1 MTASSADI
9 TFTKTSV
16 AGSAGGTNSGVVITS
31 TKHNFWPAI
40 TDAERTAGGNR
51 TKKYCIYNNHATD
64 AYTLPGAWVAAATG
78 ITDEIGLGFDDG
90 DDDDAAQG
98 NMTAFG
104 ANAVVAVIS
113 SAADTRTATA
123 YGLTAGGAA
132 QSEAIVLNG
141 AVEVLGLLTFSKVY
155 AVRLSAT
162 GAQTVTV
169 KQGSGGTTRGTIGAT
184 FKICWLW
191 LAANTQG
198 AAILTANLAALTA
211 TCCWWRQTWAAG
223 VAGQRPDTST
233 LYAID
238 N

>member
-9 TFTKTSV
+9 TFTKTTV
-16 AGSAGGTNSGVVITS
+16 AGSAGGTNSGTVITS
-31 TKHNFWPAI
+31 TLHNLWPAI
-40 TDAERTAGGNR
+40 TDVERTAGGTR

-64 AYTLPGAWVAAATG
+64 AYTLPGAWVVAATG

-104 ANAVVAVIS
+104 ANAVVAVVS
-113 SAADTRTATA
+113 STADTRTATA
-123 YGLTAGGAA
+123 YGLTAGGLA
-132 QSEAIVLNG
+132 QSEALVLNG
-141 AVEVLGLLTFSKVY
+141 TTEVVGALTFSKVY

-169 KQGSGGTTRGTIGAT
+169 RQGAGGTTRGTIAAT

-211 TCCWWRQTWAAG
+211 TCYWWRQTWAAG

>member
-1 MTASSADI
+1 MTASSTDI

-31 TKHNFWPAI
+31 VKHNFWPAI
-40 TDAERTAGGNR
+40 TDAERIAGGNR
-51 TKKYCIYNNHATD
+51 IKKYCVYNNHATD
-64 AYTLPGAWVAAATG
+64 AYTLPGIWVVPATG

-90 DDDDAAQG
+90 DDDDSPQG

-104 ANAVVAVIS
+104 ANAVVAVVS
-113 SAADTRTATA
+113 SAADTRTVTA
-123 YGLTAGGAA
+123 YGLTVGGLA
-132 QSEAIVLNG
+132 QSEVITLNG
-141 AVEVLGLLTFSKVY
+141 TTEAVGLLTFSKGY
-155 AVRLSAT
+155 AVRVSAT

-169 KQGSGGTTRGTIGAT
+169 RQGAGGTTRGTIGAT
-184 FKICWLW
+184 SKICWLW

-198 AAILTANLAALTA
+198 AAILTANLVALTA
-211 TCCWWRQTWAAG
+211 TCFWWRQTWAAG

-233 LYAID
+233 LFAID